1 MEADDGSRVRK
12 VAAVAGH
19 LTPSVDGRCKNEFF
33 TFLSDG
39 RGRRESLPTFREQVE
54 DIFGLKLCDLGREGR
69 QRAASFN
76 AIYRTVSATLAN
88 IRIPGLEGRLEM
100 RLQLMQRRLFVGGA
114 ASHSPCDMCH
124 DRDNPPRAKSHKMAA
139 VSARRALC

>member
-1 MEADDGSRVRK
+1 MDADDGSRVRK

-33 TFLSDG
+33 NFLSDG

-88 IRIPGLEGRLEM
+88 IRIPGLEGRLENEIA
-100 RLQLMQRRLFVGGA
+100 VNA
-114 ASHSPCDMCH
+114 ASPICWRCRKSLAVRHVS
-124 DRDNPPRAKSHKMAA
+124 RPR
-139 VSARRALC
+139 